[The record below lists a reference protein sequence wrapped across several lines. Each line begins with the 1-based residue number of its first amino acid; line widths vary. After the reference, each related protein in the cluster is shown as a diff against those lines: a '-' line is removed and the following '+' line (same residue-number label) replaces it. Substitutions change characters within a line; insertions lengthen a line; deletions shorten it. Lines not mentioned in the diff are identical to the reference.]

1 MHALLWFNQVFLTV
15 MPTAAALEGAEM
27 FFHLLT

>member
-1 MHALLWFNQVFLTV
+1 MHTLLWFNQLFLAV

-27 FFHLLT
+27 FSSART